1 MSHNVS
7 RTLTIDG
14 RMLKTGIGTYS
25 LNLIREL
32 HDSHGWHLN
41 AITHPQYR
49 ELLTPY
55 CNRVATTR
63 ARMYSLQEQI
73 SVALVA
79 DGDPVLHVPHF
90 NAPLLYRGSLLVT
103 IHDLTHLLFP
113 AYRAQWK
120 SRLYAAPMLS
130 AAARQAEHIFT
141 VSEYSKSKIIET
153 LGVAGNKITVTYN
166 GVSELFCPGDRCEA
180 RAIVAARFGLHAPYL
195 LFVGSPKPHK
205 NLHALLAAYASLF
218 RERQQQCSLV
228 FVGSDAAGTHAIR
241 AAAESL
247 GISPLF
253 IENAANPEVVQ
264 LYRAA
269 ELSVLPSFEEGFG
282 LPILES
288 MACGTPV
295 LCSTAAA
302 LPEVAGDAALFFDPN
317 RPDELAAQIDR
328 VLGSSDL
335 QLKMRQDGLAR
346 AAAFSWREMARR
358 HIAVYKRYCNA

>member
-1 MSHNVS
+1 MS

-14 RMLKTGIGTYS
+14 RMLKTGIGAYS

-32 HDSHGWHLN
+32 HDSYGWHPH
-41 AITHPQYR
+41 AVTHPDYQS
-49 ELLTPY
+49 LLTPY
-55 CNRVATTR
+55 CERVATTR

-73 SVALVA
+73 SVPLAA
-79 DGDPVLHVPHF
+79 SGAPVLHVPHF
-90 NAPLLYRGSLLVT
+90 NAPLLYRGSLLIT

-153 LGVAGNKITVTYN
+153 LGVAEDKITVTYN
-166 GVSELFCPGDRCEA
+166 GVSELFCPGDRREA
-180 RAIVAARFGLHAPYL
+180 RATVAARFGQHAPYL

-205 NLHALLAAYASLF
+205 NLDALLAAYASLF
-218 RERQQQCSLV
+218 RDRQQQCGLV
-228 FVGSDAAGTHAIR
+228 IVGSDAAGTHRIR
-241 AAAESL
+241 TAAENL
-247 GISPLF
+247 AISPLF
-253 IENAANPEVVQ
+253 IENATNPEVVQ

-288 MACGTPV
+288 MACDTPV
-295 LCSTAAA
+295 LSSTAAS
-302 LPEVAGDAALFFDPN
+302 LPEIAGDAALYFDPN
-317 RPDELAAQIDR
+317 RPEELAAQIDR
-328 VLGSSDL
+328 VLSSSDL
-335 QLKMRQDGLAR
+335 QLKMRHDGLAR
-346 AAAFSWREMARR
+346 AASFSWKEMARR
-358 HIAVYKRYCNA
+358 HIEVYERYCNA